1 MTGRSLLTFLLVC
14 LLIGCSKQA
23 GKTESQIRFSE
34 AQKAQ
39 SALINKANTIL
50 DTKISGVFLEDLNHI
65 SYASEIAL
73 HAKQVYVDAKIDL
86 QSESLTA
93 LNNRIDNYVSNAGL
107 EAVKLLNLS
116 VDTTVTFKKN
126 IEDMPLQPL
135 SSNSSSTSDGMVKFL
150 AKQYSVDITTCCLSH
165 LQDIAIFL
173 GQVDE
178 LEHYALRKMIANV
191 EVRLSELLRHTENA
205 RKYRDEIN
213 AVGEQ
218 YRSHDAE
225 VALRR

>member
-1 MTGRSLLTFLLVC
+1 
-14 LLIGCSKQA
+14 
-23 GKTESQIRFSE
+23 
-34 AQKAQ
+34 
-39 SALINKANTIL
+39 
-50 DTKISGVFLEDLNHI
+50 
-65 SYASEIAL
+65 
-73 HAKQVYVDAKIDL
+73 
-86 QSESLTA
+86 
-93 LNNRIDNYVSNAGL
+93 
-107 EAVKLLNLS
+107 
-116 VDTTVTFKKN
+116 
-126 IEDMPLQPL
+126 MPLQPL

-150 AKQYSVDITTCCLSH
+150 AKQYSVNITTCCLSH

-191 EVRLSELLRHTENA
+191 EVRLSELLRHPENA
-205 RKYRDEIN
+205 RKYREEIN